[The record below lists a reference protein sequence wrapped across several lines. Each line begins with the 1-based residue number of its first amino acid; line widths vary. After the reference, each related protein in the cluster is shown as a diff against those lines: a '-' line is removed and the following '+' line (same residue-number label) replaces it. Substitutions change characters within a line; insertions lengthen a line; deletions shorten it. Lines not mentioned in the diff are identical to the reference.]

1 MTSAKRAEQYG
12 HTSRSNE
19 EGLVFDEV
27 AATNEDDDEDDGI
40 LLWSLVEG

>member
-19 EGLVFDEV
+19 VGWALDVVEE
-27 AATNEDDDEDDGI
+27 EDGVGI
-40 LLWSLVEG
+40 LLWSFVEG

>member
-19 EGLVFDEV
+19 VDE
-27 AATNEDDDEDDGI
+27 EDTPAVVEEEDDGI
-40 LLWSLVEG
+40 LLWSFVEG